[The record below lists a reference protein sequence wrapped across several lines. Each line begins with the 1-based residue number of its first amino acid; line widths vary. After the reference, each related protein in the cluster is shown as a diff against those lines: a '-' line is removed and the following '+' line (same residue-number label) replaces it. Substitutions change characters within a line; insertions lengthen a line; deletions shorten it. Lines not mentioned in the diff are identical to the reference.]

1 MRQENR
7 KIICLMRH
15 SCLSIFLLF
24 LIGKGLL
31 YAQETGEVVDDWSPP
46 QLTAVSIIS
55 SNANTAYA
63 KVGDT
68 VWVYFTAD
76 EPIDPTAVNVKI
88 LGQAAALYRNKDNQT
103 LSKYIV
109 MDNRGAEG
117 SVGFSIS
124 NYRDLS
130 GNEGSTVSTVTNG
143 SSITFDRTAPK
154 ISISSVE
161 VTGGNV
167 VPNYFNSTN
176 TGIAITVPIDNDA
189 SIINSSFEIVAKV
202 NGNDAGSL
210 GSYTVAS
217 SDLGGNKTLQAKN
230 NNDLGNFG
238 EGNSITFYGI
248 ITDVAGNTTTSAES
262 SFSIRVDKS
271 APKIGNKR
279 IYSSSVDPTKAGLGD
294 TVFVEFT
301 ASEKI
306 DIVDATIG
314 GQPIGGH
321 EYLRDLTSRVWRRMT
336 GADTEGVLSFS
347 LAGGDVARNMSAATS
362 TVFDGSKVEFSSAG
376 LSILLTRIT
385 SNGSHGDTLSKPGDE
400 ITVEITAD
408 MPLIVNAGTISGQ
421 TAAVEDLGENRYL
434 FSIVVADQDQV
445 GLAQFEIDYTDANAI
460 PYDKITAVTDN
471 SYVRFYGT
479 RTIFPEVAIAATG
492 ADPAIASANDTIQLT
507 FRIQDGLFDSEV
519 NILNKKPQT
528 IAVLGQDTY
537 RASYILTENDPE
549 GRVEFNI
556 TAADLAGESESIN
569 TTTNN
574 SYVVFDQSPPADFT
588 VGQVSTSGGT
598 VVENQWNANNRNVL
612 VNVPIDS
619 DLSLIGGGV
628 QVLVS
633 FDGSDTLEIGTATA
647 ISKDNI
653 GNSIVVTLSQ
663 GEFKKAQY
671 FAAGA
676 TALFTAQIKDFAGYT
691 RIGTPSSNQLLI
703 NKAEEKSIVQNI
715 AMASSNKSFPKGA
728 KAGDVISLIFLT
740 SEQIQNPVVMVAGE
754 PAVVVGFGVNWFAT
768 KTMAASDSEGVVQ
781 FTFSPVD
788 MNGNPRGSFSET
800 TDGSQVL
807 YDNTAPVINHLY
819 EGSFGQDEDNILT
832 TDSLYL
838 GMTGGDSLSGVAEF
852 YFALGTS
859 PGAADVVPW
868 AKTNS
873 ITDTLLTGLG
883 LQYNVQYYASA
894 YAVDRLGN
902 KSETISGDGFM
913 VNDGSPPTVEPET
926 IVESISIASSNRS
939 FTQGAK
945 AGDVISLIF
954 RTKEQINRPVVMIAG
969 NTADV
974 VGFGDNWFATKAM
987 APSDSEGVVQFNFTP
1002 EDMNGDP
1009 RGSYSATTDGSQ
1021 VIFDNTAPVISHL
1034 YEGSFAQ
1041 DKDNILSTDSL
1052 YLGMAGSDPLS
1063 GVAQFYFALG
1073 KSPGAAD
1080 VVPWVKTNSITDTL
1094 LTGLALQSDVKYFA
1108 SAYAIDRVGNK
1119 SETRIGD
1126 GFMVNYMPAAISLP
1140 VAVVDDTPTILRTVA
1155 ILDFEGKG
1163 INLQEVQT
1171 LTERMRTEIG
1181 NTKAVRLIERKA
1193 IENIMA
1199 EQGLA
1204 QSGCVTD
1211 ECAAE
1216 VGQLLGVQY
1225 MINGVLGKMG
1235 ESYTIDAKMFS
1246 VETGE
1251 TVQAVNTTYE
1261 GEIEGLLLEMQILS
1275 WEIVGLEVPPR
1286 LKLQRAGETEKP
1298 TMAVIDFD
1306 GRGISVLE
1314 AQTLTDRFTTEL
1326 GYTDRVRM
1334 VDRRTMTDVLVD
1346 QGFSSGECTSEEC
1359 AAEVGAALGV
1369 EFMINGSI
1377 GKIGNTYTI
1386 DCKMFSVATGAAET
1400 MKNLSYQ
1407 GEVDGLIT
1415 EMEILAWD
1423 ILDLNIPQNL
1433 IKKRQM
1439 GTRAFLESQ
1448 AFAAIKTKTGALMRS
1463 AAFPGLGQL
1472 YNDKKIE
1479 GYAFLGLETVLIG
1492 MTLSN
1497 YSAFNSAQSD
1507 YNSNLDSYNSSSTV
1521 DDIAHYRT
1529 LVENADQEM
1538 VQRNNNLLLFSS
1550 LTTLVWIGNMVHAYL
1565 TGPKDEEDREA
1576 ARSISVAYDPTF
1588 NRTVLKWEFDL

>member
-1 MRQENR
+1 MRQEKR
-7 KIICLMRH
+7 KIIYLMRY

-24 LIGKGLL
+24 LIGNGLL

-130 GNEGSTVSTVTNG
+130 GNEGSTVRTVTNG

-408 MPLIVNAGTISGQ
+408 MPLIVTAATISGQ

-519 NILNKKPQT
+519 TILNKKPQT

-537 RASYILTENDPE
+537 RASYILIENDPE

-598 VVENQWNANNRNVL
+598 VVENQWNANNQNVL
-612 VNVPIDS
+612 VTIPIDN

-633 FDGSDTLEIGTATA
+633 FDGSDTLEIGTAAT

-691 RIGTPSSNQLLI
+691 RIGSPSNNQLLI
-703 NKAEEKSIVQNI
+703 NKAEEKSIVENI
-715 AMASSNKSFPKGA
+715 VMASSNKSFPNGA

-873 ITDTLLTGLG
+873 ITDTLLTGLA

-954 RTKEQINRPVVMIAG
+954 RTKEQIKRPVVMIAG

-1063 GVAQFYFALG
+1063 GVGQFYFALG

-1275 WEIVGLEVPPR
+1275 WEIVGLDVPPR

-1423 ILDLNIPQNL
+1423 ILDLNIPTNL

-1448 AFAAIKTKTGALMRS
+1448 AFAAIKTKTGALLRS

-1507 YNSNLDSYNSSSTV
+1507 YNSNLSAYNSSSTV

-1576 ARSISVAYDPTF
+1576 ARSISIAYDPNF

>member
-1 MRQENR
+1 MRQEKR
-7 KIICLMRH
+7 KIIYLMRY

-24 LIGKGLL
+24 FIGNGLL
-31 YAQETGEVVDDWSPP
+31 YAQEPGEVVDDWSPP

-76 EPIDPTAVNVKI
+76 EPVDPTAVNVKI

-154 ISISSVE
+154 LSISSVE

-238 EGNSITFYGI
+238 EGNSITFYGV

-385 SNGSHGDTLSKPGDE
+385 SNGSHGDTLSKPGNE

-408 MPLIVNAGTISGQ
+408 MPLIVNDATISGQ

-549 GRVEFNI
+549 GQVEFNI

-598 VVENQWNANNRNVL
+598 VVENQWNANNQNVL
-612 VNVPIDS
+612 VNVPIDN

-633 FDGSDTLEIGTATA
+633 FDGSDTTEIGTAAA

-663 GEFKKAQY
+663 DEFKKAQY

-691 RIGTPSSNQLLI
+691 RIGSPSSNQLLI

-715 AMASSNKSFPKGA
+715 AMASSNKSFPNGA

-819 EGSFGQDEDNILT
+819 EGSFAQDEDNILS

-838 GMTGGDSLSGVAEF
+838 GMTGGDS
-852 YFALGTS
+852 
-859 PGAADVVPW
+859 
-868 AKTNS
+868 
-873 ITDTLLTGLG
+873 
-883 LQYNVQYYASA
+883 
-894 YAVDRLGN
+894 
-902 KSETISGDGFM
+902 
-913 VNDGSPPTVEPET
+913 
-926 IVESISIASSNRS
+926 
-939 FTQGAK
+939 
-945 AGDVISLIF
+945 
-954 RTKEQINRPVVMIAG
+954 
-969 NTADV
+969 
-974 VGFGDNWFATKAM
+974 
-987 APSDSEGVVQFNFTP
+987 
-1002 EDMNGDP
+1002 
-1009 RGSYSATTDGSQ
+1009 
-1021 VIFDNTAPVISHL
+1021 
-1034 YEGSFAQ
+1034 
-1041 DKDNILSTDSL
+1041 
-1052 YLGMAGSDPLS
+1052 
-1063 GVAQFYFALG
+1063 
-1073 KSPGAAD
+1073 
-1080 VVPWVKTNSITDTL
+1080 
-1094 LTGLALQSDVKYFA
+1094 
-1108 SAYAIDRVGNK
+1108 
-1119 SETRIGD
+1119 
-1126 GFMVNYMPAAISLP
+1126 
-1140 VAVVDDTPTILRTVA
+1140 
-1155 ILDFEGKG
+1155 
-1163 INLQEVQT
+1163 
-1171 LTERMRTEIG
+1171 
-1181 NTKAVRLIERKA
+1181 
-1193 IENIMA
+1193 
-1199 EQGLA
+1199 
-1204 QSGCVTD
+1204 
-1211 ECAAE
+1211 
-1216 VGQLLGVQY
+1216 
-1225 MINGVLGKMG
+1225 
-1235 ESYTIDAKMFS
+1235 
-1246 VETGE
+1246 
-1251 TVQAVNTTYE
+1251 
-1261 GEIEGLLLEMQILS
+1261 
-1275 WEIVGLEVPPR
+1275 
-1286 LKLQRAGETEKP
+1286 
-1298 TMAVIDFD
+1298 
-1306 GRGISVLE
+1306 
-1314 AQTLTDRFTTEL
+1314 
-1326 GYTDRVRM
+1326 
-1334 VDRRTMTDVLVD
+1334 
-1346 QGFSSGECTSEEC
+1346 
-1359 AAEVGAALGV
+1359 
-1369 EFMINGSI
+1369 
-1377 GKIGNTYTI
+1377 
-1386 DCKMFSVATGAAET
+1386 
-1400 MKNLSYQ
+1400 
-1407 GEVDGLIT
+1407 
-1415 EMEILAWD
+1415 
-1423 ILDLNIPQNL
+1423 
-1433 IKKRQM
+1433 
-1439 GTRAFLESQ
+1439 
-1448 AFAAIKTKTGALMRS
+1448 
-1463 AAFPGLGQL
+1463 
-1472 YNDKKIE
+1472 
-1479 GYAFLGLETVLIG
+1479 
-1492 MTLSN
+1492 
-1497 YSAFNSAQSD
+1497 
-1507 YNSNLDSYNSSSTV
+1507 
-1521 DDIAHYRT
+1521 
-1529 LVENADQEM
+1529 
-1538 VQRNNNLLLFSS
+1538 
-1550 LTTLVWIGNMVHAYL
+1550 
-1565 TGPKDEEDREA
+1565 
-1576 ARSISVAYDPTF
+1576 
-1588 NRTVLKWEFDL
+1588 

>member
-76 EPIDPTAVNVKI
+76 EPVDPTAVNVKI

-408 MPLIVNAGTISGQ
+408 MPLIVNDATISGQ
-421 TAAVEDLGENRYL
+421 TAAVEALGKNRYL

-549 GRVEFNI
+549 GQVEFNI

-598 VVENQWNANNRNVL
+598 VVENQWNANNQNVL
-612 VNVPIDS
+612 VTIPIDN

-633 FDGSDTLEIGTATA
+633 FDGSDTLEIGTATT

-691 RIGTPSSNQLLI
+691 RIGSPSSNQLLI
-703 NKAEEKSIVQNI
+703 NKAEEKSIVENI
-715 AMASSNKSFPKGA
+715 VMASSNKSFPNGA

-954 RTKEQINRPVVMIAG
+954 RTKEQIKRPVVMIAG

-1052 YLGMAGSDPLS
+1052 YLGMAGSDLLS
-1063 GVAQFYFALG
+1063 GVGQFYFALG

-1275 WEIVGLEVPPR
+1275 WEIVGLDVPPR

-1423 ILDLNIPQNL
+1423 ILDLTIPTNL

-1576 ARSISVAYDPTF
+1576 ARSISIAYDPNF